1 MPRRFPL
8 QPLLDLAHDHTDAA
22 ARNLNQLKARWNE
35 AEQKLQQLLGY
46 REDYRQRLLQSTKL
60 GIQANSLKDYQLFL
74 SKLDLA
80 IRQQSEE
87 IERCKQRW
95 EQGRQEW
102 QNQQR
107 KLKAFDT
114 LSQRH
119 KRSEKQ
125 REDKQEQREQD
136 ELSRREPIHP
146 PSDDSTE

>member
-22 ARNLNQLKARWNE
+22 ARNLGQLKARWNE
-35 AEQKLQQLLGY
+35 AEEKFNQLLAY

-74 SKLDLA
+74 AKLDLA
-80 IRQQSEE
+80 IRQQSDEVQ
-87 IERCKQRW
+87 RCKQRW
-95 EQGRQEW
+95 ELGCQEW

-119 KRSEKQ
+119 RHSEKR
-125 REDKQEQREQD
+125 REAKQEQREQD
-136 ELSRREPIHP
+136 ELQRRGPDF
-146 PSDDSTE
+146 PSDDFTE